1 MRKIVLL
8 FLFACLAVTQVQADY
23 FYKLRLNTNTGGGGT
38 DYSLGWTSWILV
50 QEGDG
55 RKYSLE
61 NLYNTVSGGSSFTV
75 KDDRNKTY
83 IIKNL
88 DEITG
93 FAAKEQNNTNNNIL
107 DGDDRKI
114 LVENLHSSIRVL
126 DLKEWGAKTLS
137 GEYYFA
143 NMSNVKKLILPY
155 HDIAIG
161 DHHEFSGWNSLES
174 IDFSHKCTSIGMGA
188 FKHCYS
194 LPTQEVKKLLVGC
207 TSIGEAAFYQGR
219 NITTLNIPNT
229 VTKIGNQAFQECTA
243 LTELTIS
250 NTVETIGNQAFEA
263 CTALTDVT
271 FTGTDADK
279 VQLSS
284 LGEKAFKDCYELVNF
299 NLQTETPN
307 FTSMGDYCFE
317 RCHKLS
323 TTAVNSYILPRFKG
337 TTINQGVFRCCCT
350 GLTEVI
356 IPSTITTI
364 QNKGFHGTNALISLT
379 FADRNGTLTIA
390 NSRAFSPEPEEDAT
404 YNEGTHRTTALTTVT
419 FGNGTYSIGDAAF
432 MRAYDLQTINVGGS
446 TVISRIG
453 RCAFG
458 DCRPLTSASV
468 NALLSK
474 AQSGLTVEHYA
485 FYGCSGGNLKHIDIP
500 ATITTLQS
508 GCFGMS
514 EYPST
519 IDNITVHNATPP
531 TLDRSPN
538 TFAASG
544 SSNYMTNGTDSIF
557 RKVRPN
563 YVTIYFKD
571 GAAGVTSTENA
582 AAYAYMEATG
592 NNAEWKDMLTKTLS
606 STNTTY
612 DVYPQQ
618 HAIVK
623 LTRPLKAGW
632 NTLCLPFAV
641 NYAIKELGGKRQNT
655 EILKDALNANNGSS
669 FKLAV
674 YRGYYKNKDLFRFL
688 NVANFNTDPIDAFEA
703 FMVHMDEKDLAVDNV
718 YTFTNVD
725 LNYHYSSDGVN
736 KNFDTANPWIYNGT
750 DPSTGAKR
758 GAVPLKEF
766 NGCADTDV
774 KPFNDGNSNY
784 DDYVFRGSYV
794 KIVES
799 VSDNPTP
806 VSQSLTKANISVL
819 QESKTG
825 ETAANLIDGKTST
838 KYCADK
844 GSDDGPVAWIVYHLP
859 AAKAVT
865 AYSIT
870 SANDVPGRDPK
881 NWKLQGSNDGN
892 TWTDLDTQSDQQFSD
907 RYETKKY
914 MVYGGASYNYYRL
927 YITATSDTNNSMI
940 QLSEWTL
947 EDTNL
952 SVKDAFIQNTD
963 KGTYFYH
970 CKANKNYGV
979 RGFCGWFKYVGSES
993 VAAASKAMI
1002 PAAFYD
1008 GEFDGEPTAIVFF
1021 DSNGNEQ
1028 PAYYDVY
1035 TLGGQQVRSHAA
1047 SLAGLPKG
1055 LYIVNGKKVVVK

>member
-23 FYKLRLNTNTGGGGT
+23 FYKLRLNTLNGGGST
-38 DYSLGWTSWILV
+38 NYSLGWTSWILV
-50 QEGDG
+50 QSGDE
-55 RKYSLE
+55 RQYSLE
-61 NLYNTVSGGSSFTV
+61 NLYNTVNRGSSFTV
-75 KDDRNKTY
+75 KEYDSNKTY
-83 IIKNL
+83 TIDRL
-88 DEITG
+88 EQITG
-93 FAAKEQNNTNNNIL
+93 FAAKGRNNHKIL
-107 DGDDRKI
+107 DGDDRNI
-114 LVENLHSSIRVL
+114 LVGKLHSSIMVL
-126 DLKEWGAKTLS
+126 DLKEWGETTLS
-137 GEYYFA
+137 GSYYFA
-143 NMSNVKKLILPY
+143 NMSNVKKLILPD

-161 DHHEFSGWNSLES
+161 DEFEFAGWKSLES
-174 IDFSHKCTSIGMGA
+174 IDFNHNCTSIGKSA
-188 FKHCYS
+188 FRHCWS
-194 LPTQEVKKLLVGC
+194 LPTQEVEKLLKGC
-207 TSIGEAAFYQGR
+207 TSIGEAAFFEGR
-219 NITTLNIPNT
+219 KITTLTIPNT
-229 VTKIGNQAFQECTA
+229 VT
-243 LTELTIS
+243 
-250 NTVETIGNQAFEA
+250 TIGNQAFEA

-279 VQLSS
+279 VRLSS
-284 LGEKAFKDCYELVNF
+284 LGEKAFKDCYKLVNF
-299 NLQTETPN
+299 NLQTETPY

-323 TTAVNSYILPRFKG
+323 TTAVNSNILHHFKG
-337 TTINQGVFRCCCT
+337 KIINQGVFRCCCT

-364 QNKGFHGTNALISLT
+364 KNKGFHGTNALGTLT
-379 FADRNGTLTIA
+379 FADRNGTLTIE
-390 NSRAFSPEPEEDAT
+390 NSRAFSPEPNEDDT

-432 MRAYDLQTINVGGS
+432 MKAYKLQNINVGVS
-446 TVISRIG
+446 TKISRIG
-453 RCAFG
+453 QCVFG

-531 TLDRSPN
+531 TLDRSAN

-544 SSNYMTNGTDSIF
+544 NSNYMTNGTDPIF
-557 RKVRPN
+557 RNVRPN

-571 GAAGVTSTENA
+571 GAAGVTDTKA

-632 NTLCLPFAV
+632 NTLCLPFAM
-641 NYAIKELGGKRQNT
+641 NYAIKELGGQRQNT
-655 EILKDALNANNGSS
+655 EILKDALNANNGNS

-688 NVANFNTDPIDAFEA
+688 NYTNFNTDPIDAFEA
-703 FMVHMDEKDLAVDNV
+703 FMVHMDKQDLAGDNV

-725 LNYHYSSDGVN
+725 LNYHYSSEAVN
-736 KNFDTANPWIYNGT
+736 KNFNTANPWIYNGT

-766 NGCADTDV
+766 NGCLNTDK

-794 KIVES
+794 QIVES

-806 VSQSLTKANISVL
+806 VSQSLTKDNISVL
-819 QESKTG
+819 KESSNTN
-825 ETAANLIDGKTST
+825 ETSANLIDGNTST
-838 KYCADK
+838 KYCTDK
-844 GSDDGPVAWIVYHLP
+844 DRGDGPVAWIVYHLP

-870 SANDVPGRDPK
+870 SANDAPGRDPK

-892 TWTDLDTQSDQQFSD
+892 TWTDLDTQSDQKFSK

-914 MVYGGASYNYYRL
+914 MVYGGASYEYYRL
-927 YITATSDTNNSMI
+927 YITATYQTDNTMI

-963 KGTYFYH
+963 NCTYFYH
-970 CKANKNYGV
+970 CKANKKYGV

>member
-23 FYKLRLNTNTGGGGT
+23 FYKLRLNTINGGGGT
-38 DYSLGWTSWILV
+38 NYSSGWTSWILV
-50 QEGDG
+50 QSGDG

-61 NLYNTVSGGSSFTV
+61 NLYKTVDGRSSFTV
-75 KDDRNKTY
+75 KEEDSNKTY
-83 IIKNL
+83 TIDRL
-88 DEITG
+88 DQITG
-93 FAAKEQNNTNNNIL
+93 FAAKGRNDNKIL
-107 DGDDRKI
+107 DGDDLSI
-114 LVENLHSSIRVL
+114 LVGKLHSSIMVL
-126 DLKEWGAKTLS
+126 DLKDWGATTLS
-137 GEYYFA
+137 GDYYFL
-143 NMSNVKKLILPY
+143 NMDKVKKLILPD

-161 DHHEFSGWNSLES
+161 DKYEFAGWKSLES
-174 IDFSHKCTSIGMGA
+174 IEFNHNCTSIGESA
-188 FKHCYS
+188 FRHCWS
-194 LPTQEVKKLLVGC
+194 LPSQEVQKLLKGC
-207 TSIGEAAFYQGR
+207 TSIGEAAFFEGR
-219 NITTLNIPNT
+219 KITTLTIPNT
-229 VTKIGNQAFQECTA
+229 VT
-243 LTELTIS
+243 
-250 NTVETIGNQAFEA
+250 TIGNQAFEA

-279 VQLSS
+279 VRLSS
-284 LGEKAFKDCYELVNF
+284 LGEKAFKDCYKLVNF
-299 NLQTETPN
+299 NLQTETPY

-323 TTAVNSYILPRFKG
+323 TTAVNSNILHRFKG

-364 QNKGFHGTNALISLT
+364 KNKGFHGTNALGTLT
-379 FADRNGTLTIA
+379 FADRNGTLTIE
-390 NSRAFSPEPEEDAT
+390 NSRAFSPEPNEDDT

-432 MRAYDLQTINVGGS
+432 MKAYKLQNINVGVS
-446 TVISRIG
+446 TKISRIG
-453 RCAFG
+453 QCVFG

-519 IDNITVHNATPP
+519 IDNITVHSATPP

-538 TFAASG
+538 TFEVSG
-544 SSNYMTNGTDSIF
+544 NSKYMTNGTDSIF

-571 GAAGVTSTENA
+571 GAAGVTDTKA

-632 NTLCLPFAV
+632 NTLCLPFAM
-641 NYAIKELGGKRQNT
+641 NYAIKELGGQRQNT
-655 EILKDALNANNGSS
+655 EILKDALNANNGNS

-688 NVANFNTDPIDAFEA
+688 NYTNFNTDPIDAFEA
-703 FMVHMDEKDLAVDNV
+703 FMVHMDEQDLAGDNV

-725 LNYHYSSDGVN
+725 LNYHYSSEAVN
-736 KNFDTANPWIYNGT
+736 KNFNTANPWIYNGT

-766 NGCADTDV
+766 NGCLNTDK

-794 KIVES
+794 QIVES

-806 VSQSLTKANISVL
+806 VSQSLTKDNISVL
-819 QESKTG
+819 KESSNTN
-825 ETAANLIDGKTST
+825 ETSANLIDGNTST
-838 KYCADK
+838 KYCTDK
-844 GSDDGPVAWIVYHLP
+844 DRGDGPVAWIVYHLP

-870 SANDVPGRDPK
+870 SANDAPGRDPK

-892 TWTDLDTQSDQQFSD
+892 TWTDLDTQSDQKFSK

-914 MVYGGASYNYYRL
+914 MVYGGASYEYYRL
-927 YITATSDTNNSMI
+927 YITATYQTDNTMI

-963 KGTYFYH
+963 NCTYFYH
-970 CKANKNYGV
+970 CKANKKYGV

>member
-23 FYKLRLNTNTGGGGT
+23 YYKLRLNTIKGGDGT
-38 DYSLGWTSWILV
+38 DYSSGWTSWILV
-50 QEGDG
+50 QSGDN

-61 NLYNTVSGGSSFTV
+61 NLYNKVNGGSSFTV
-75 KDDRNKTY
+75 TDDSNNTY
-83 IIKNL
+83 AIKSL
-88 DEITG
+88 PEITG
-93 FAAKEQNNTNNNIL
+93 FAAKGRDNHNIL
-107 DGDDRKI
+107 DGNDRKI

-126 DLKEWGAKTLS
+126 DLKDWGATTLS
-137 GEYYFA
+137 GSYYFA
-143 NMSNVKKLILPY
+143 NMKNVKKLILPA

-161 DHHEFSGWNSLES
+161 DEYEFAGWNSLES
-174 IDFSHKCTSIGMGA
+174 IDFSHKCSRIGKFA
-188 FKHCYS
+188 FENCWS
-194 LPTQEVKKLLVGC
+194 LPSTEVQKLLNGC
-207 TSIGEAAFYQGR
+207 TSIGEAAFYKGSK
-219 NITTLNIPNT
+219 ITTLSIPNT
-229 VTKIGNQAFQECTA
+229 VT
-243 LTELTIS
+243 
-250 NTVETIGNQAFEA
+250 TIGNQAFEA

-271 FTGTDADK
+271 FTGTEADK
-279 VQLSS
+279 VRLSS
-284 LGEKAFKDCYELVNF
+284 LGDKAFKDCYKLENF
-299 NLQTETPN
+299 NLQTETHN

-323 TTAVNSYILPRFKG
+323 TTAVNNNILLRFKG
-337 TTINQGVFRCCCT
+337 TTINQGVFRCCCE
-350 GLTEVI
+350 GLTMVT
-356 IPSTITTI
+356 IPNTITTI
-364 QNKGFHGTNALISLT
+364 KNKGFHGTNALASLT
-379 FADRNGTLTIA
+379 FADRSGTLTIE
-390 NSRAFSPEPEEDAT
+390 NSRAFSPEPKEDGT
-404 YNEGTHRTTALTTVT
+404 YNEGTHGTTALTTVT

-432 MRAYDLQTINVGGS
+432 MKAYNLQTINVGAS

-453 RCAFG
+453 QCSFG

-485 FYGCSGGNLKHIDIP
+485 FYGCSRGNLKHIDIP
-500 ATITTLQS
+500 ATVTTLQS

-514 EYPST
+514 ENPST
-519 IDNITVHNATPP
+519 IDNITVHSATPP
-531 TLDRSPN
+531 TLDRSAN

-544 SSNYMTNGTDSIF
+544 NSNYMTNGTDEIF
-557 RKVRPN
+557 RNVRPN

-571 GAAGVTSTENA
+571 GAATGAAGTEA

-655 EILKDALNANNGSS
+655 EILKDALNANNGNS

-674 YRGYYKNKDLFRFL
+674 YRGYYKAKDLFRFL

-703 FMVHMDEKDLAVDNV
+703 FMVHMDQNDLAGDNV

-725 LNYHYSSDGVN
+725 LNYHYSSTAVN
-736 KNFDTANPWIYNGT
+736 GSFDTANPWIYNGT

-766 NGCADTDV
+766 NGRADTDV

-794 KIVES
+794 QIEES

-806 VSQSLTKANISVL
+806 VSQSLPNANISVL
-819 QESKTG
+819 KESNTG
-825 ETAANLIDGKTST
+825 ETAANLIDGNTKT

-844 GSDDGPVAWIVYHLP
+844 GSGDDPVAWIVYHLP

-870 SANDVPGRDPK
+870 SANDEPGRDPK
-881 NWKLQGSNDGN
+881 NWKLQGSNDN
-892 TWTDLDTQSDQQFSD
+892 QTWTDLDTQSDQKFSN

-914 MVYGGASYNYYRL
+914 MVYGGASYKYYRL
-927 YITATSDTNNSMI
+927 YITATYETNNTMI

-963 KGTYFYH
+963 NGTYFYH
-970 CKANKNYGV
+970 CKANKKYGV

-993 VAAASKAMI
+993 VVLASKAMI

-1008 GEFDGEPTAIVFF
+1008 GEFDGEPTDIVFF

>member
-23 FYKLRLNTNTGGGGT
+23 FYKLRLNNITGGGGT
-38 DYSLGWTSWILV
+38 NYSLGWTSWILV
-50 QEGDG
+50 ESGKE

-61 NLYNTVSGGSSFTV
+61 NLYNTVNGGSSFTV
-75 KDDRNKTY
+75 TDNSNNTY
-83 IIKNL
+83 IIKSL
-88 DEITG
+88 DQITG
-93 FAAKEQNNTNNNIL
+93 FAAKGRNDNNIL
-107 DGDDRKI
+107 DGVDRNI
-114 LVENLHSSIRVL
+114 LVEKLHSSIMVL
-126 DLKEWGAKTLS
+126 DLKEWGATTLS
-137 GEYYFA
+137 GSYYFL
-143 NMSNVKKLILPY
+143 NMNQVKKLILPD

-161 DHHEFSGWNSLES
+161 DKYEFAGWHSLES
-174 IDFSHKCTSIGMGA
+174 IEFNHNCTSIGESA
-188 FKHCYS
+188 FRHCWS
-194 LPTQEVKKLLVGC
+194 LPSQEVEKLLKGC
-207 TSIGEAAFYQGR
+207 TSIGEAAFYEGR
-219 NITTLNIPNT
+219 SITTLTIPNT
-229 VTKIGNQAFQECTA
+229 VT
-243 LTELTIS
+243 
-250 NTVETIGNQAFEA
+250 TIGNQAFEA

-279 VQLSS
+279 VRLSS

-323 TTAVNSYILPRFKG
+323 TTAVNSNILHRFKG
-337 TTINQGVFRCCCT
+337 KTINQGVFRCCCT
-350 GLTEVI
+350 GLTEVT

-364 QNKGFHGTNALISLT
+364 QNKGFHGTNALASLI
-379 FADRNGTLTIA
+379 FDNRDGTLTIE
-390 NSRAFSPEPEEDAT
+390 NSRAFSPEPNEDDT
-404 YNEGTHRTTALTTVT
+404 YNQGTHSTTALTTVT

-432 MRAYDLQTINVGGS
+432 MKAYNLQTINVGGS

-453 RCAFG
+453 QCVFG

-474 AQSGLTVEHYA
+474 AQSGLKVEHYA

-531 TLDRSPN
+531 TLDRSSN
-538 TFAASG
+538 TFQASDN
-544 SSNYMTNGTDSIF
+544 SNYMTNGTDPIF
-557 RKVRPN
+557 RNVRPN

-571 GAAGVTSTENA
+571 GAAGVTDTKA

-632 NTLCLPFAV
+632 NTLCLPFAM
-641 NYAIKELGGKRQNT
+641 NYAIKELGGTRQNT

-674 YRGYYKNKDLFRFL
+674 YRGYYKDKDLFRFL
-688 NVANFNTDPIDAFEA
+688 NYTNFNIDPIEAFEA
-703 FMVHMDEKDLAVDNV
+703 FMVHMDEQDLAGDNV

-725 LNYHYSSDGVN
+725 LNYHYSSAAVN
-736 KNFDTANPWIYNGT
+736 KNFDTANPSIYNGT

-766 NGCADTDV
+766 NGRLNTDL

-794 KIVES
+794 QIVES

-806 VSQSLTKANISVL
+806 VSQSLTKDNISVL
-819 QESKTG
+819 KESSNTD
-825 ETAANLIDGKTST
+825 ETSANLIDGKTST

-844 GSDDGPVAWIVYHLP
+844 GSGDGPVAWIVYNLP

-870 SANDVPGRDPK
+870 SANDVPERDPK

-892 TWTDLDTQSDQQFSD
+892 TWTDLDTQSDQKFSD

-914 MVYGGASYNYYRL
+914 MVYGGASYKYYRL
-927 YITATSDTNNSMI
+927 YITATYDTRNTMI

-963 KGTYFYH
+963 NCTSFYH
-970 CKANKNYGV
+970 CKANKKYGV

>member
-23 FYKLRLNTNTGGGGT
+23 FYKLRLNTITGGDGM
-38 DYSLGWTSWILV
+38 DYNSGWTSWILV
-50 QEGDG
+50 QSGDG
-55 RKYSLE
+55 RKYSLK
-61 NLYNTVSGGSSFTV
+61 NLYNTVNGGSSFTV
-75 KDDRNKTY
+75 MDDSNNPYT
-83 IIKNL
+83 IKSL
-88 DEITG
+88 SQITG
-93 FAAKEQNNTNNNIL
+93 FAAKGRNDINIL
-107 DGDDRKI
+107 DGDDRNI
-114 LVENLHSSIRVL
+114 LVGKLHSSIMVL
-126 DLKEWGAKTLS
+126 DLKEWGATTLS
-137 GEYYFA
+137 GSYYFA
-143 NMSNVKKLILPY
+143 NMSNVKKLILPD

-161 DHHEFSGWNSLES
+161 DDYEFSGWNSLES
-174 IDFSHKCTSIGMGA
+174 IDFYHNCTSIGKNA
-188 FKHCYS
+188 FRYCYS
-194 LPTQEVKKLLVGC
+194 LPSQEVQKLLKGC
-207 TSIGEAAFYQGR
+207 TSIGEAAFSEGH
-219 NITTLNIPNT
+219 NITTLTIPNT
-229 VTKIGNQAFQECTA
+229 VT
-243 LTELTIS
+243 
-250 NTVETIGNQAFEA
+250 TIGNQAFEA

-279 VQLSS
+279 VRLSS

-323 TTAVNSYILPRFKG
+323 TTAVNSNILPRFKG

-364 QNKGFHGTNALISLT
+364 KNKGFHGTNALGKLT
-379 FADRNGTLTIA
+379 FADRDGTLTIE
-390 NSRAFSPEPEEDAT
+390 NSRAFSPEPNEDDT
-404 YNEGTHRTTALTTVT
+404 YNQGTHKTTALTTVT

-432 MRAYDLQTINVGGS
+432 MKAYELKTINVGVS

-453 RCAFG
+453 QCVFG

-485 FYGCSGGNLKHIDIP
+485 FYGCNGGNLKHIDIP

-531 TLDRSPN
+531 ALDRSAN
-538 TFAASG
+538 TFATSG
-544 SSNYMTNGTDSIF
+544 DSNYMTNGTDSIF

-571 GAAGVTSTENA
+571 GAAGVTDTKA

-632 NTLCLPFAV
+632 NTLCLPFAM
-641 NYAIKELGGKRQNT
+641 NYAIKELGGQRQNT
-655 EILKDALNANNGSS
+655 EILKDALNANHGSN

-688 NVANFNTDPIDAFEA
+688 NYANFKIDPIDAFEA
-703 FMVHMDEKDLAVDNV
+703 FMVHMDEKDLAGDNV

-725 LNYHYSSDGVN
+725 LNYHYSSAAVN
-736 KNFDTANPWIYNGT
+736 QSFDTANPSIYNGT

-758 GAVPLKEF
+758 GAVPLMEF
-766 NGCADTDV
+766 NGRLDTNV

-794 KIVES
+794 QIVES

-806 VSQSLTKANISVL
+806 VSQSLTKDNISVL
-819 QESKTG
+819 NESSNTN

-838 KYCADK
+838 KYCTDK
-844 GSDDGPVAWIVYHLP
+844 GSGDGPVAWIVYHLP
-859 AAKAVT
+859 VAKAVT

-892 TWTDLDTQSDQQFSD
+892 TWTDLDTQSDQMFSA
-907 RYETKKY
+907 RHETKKY
-914 MVYGGASYNYYRL
+914 MVYGGASYKYYRL
-927 YITATSDTNNSMI
+927 YITATYQTDNTMI

-963 KGTYFYH
+963 NCTYFYH
-970 CKANKNYGV
+970 CKANKKYGV

>member
-23 FYKLRLNTNTGGGGT
+23 YYKLRLNTIAGGDGT
-38 DYSLGWTSWILV
+38 NYSSGWTSWILV
-50 QEGDG
+50 QSGDG
-55 RKYSLE
+55 RQYSLE
-61 NLYNTVSGGSSFTV
+61 NLYNTVNGGSSFTV
-75 KDDRNKTY
+75 KEEDSNKTY
-83 IIKNL
+83 TIDRL
-88 DEITG
+88 SQITG
-93 FAAKEQNNTNNNIL
+93 FAAKGRKDNNIL
-107 DGDDRKI
+107 DGYDRDI
-114 LVENLHSSIRVL
+114 LVGELHSSIMVL
-126 DLKEWGAKTLS
+126 DLKEWGATTLS
-137 GEYYFA
+137 GSYYFA
-143 NMSNVKKLILPY
+143 NMSNVKKLILPD

-161 DHHEFSGWNSLES
+161 DDYEFSGWNSLES
-174 IDFSHKCTSIGMGA
+174 IDFNHNCTSIGKNA
-188 FKHCYS
+188 FRHCWS
-194 LPTQEVKKLLVGC
+194 LPSQEVQKLLVGC
-207 TSIGEAAFYQGR
+207 ISIGEAAFFEGR
-219 NITTLNIPNT
+219 KITTLTIPNT
-229 VTKIGNQAFQECTA
+229 VT
-243 LTELTIS
+243 
-250 NTVETIGNQAFEA
+250 TIGNQAFEA
-263 CTALTDVT
+263 CTALTNVT
-271 FTGTDADK
+271 FTGTNADK

-284 LGEKAFKDCYELVNF
+284 LGEKAFKDCYELVYF
-299 NLQTETPN
+299 NLQTETPY

-323 TTAVNSYILPRFKG
+323 TTAVNSNILPRFKG

-364 QNKGFHGTNALISLT
+364 KNKGFHGTNALASLT
-379 FADRNGTLTIA
+379 FADRDGTLTIE
-390 NSRAFSPEPEEDAT
+390 NSRAFSPEPNEDDT
-404 YNEGTHRTTALTTVT
+404 YNQVTHNTTALTTVT

-432 MRAYDLQTINVGGS
+432 MKAYNLQNINVGVS

-453 RCAFG
+453 QCVFG

-519 IDNITVHNATPP
+519 IDNITVHSATPP

-538 TFAASG
+538 TFLTSG
-544 SSNYMTNGTDSIF
+544 NSNYMTNGKDPIF
-557 RKVRPN
+557 RNVHPN

-571 GAAGVTSTENA
+571 GAAGVTDTKA

-655 EILKDALNANNGSS
+655 EILKDALNANKGSS

-674 YRGYYKNKDLFRFL
+674 YRGYYKDKDLFRFL
-688 NVANFNTDPIDAFEA
+688 NYANFNTDPIDAFEA
-703 FMVHMDEKDLAVDNV
+703 FMVHMDEKDLAGDNV

-725 LNYHYSSDGVN
+725 LNYHYSSEAVN
-736 KNFDTANPWIYNGT
+736 KNFNTANPWIYNGT

-766 NGCADTDV
+766 NGCLNTDK

-794 KIVES
+794 QIVES

-806 VSQSLTKANISVL
+806 VSQSLTKDNISVL
-819 QESKTG
+819 KESSNTN
-825 ETAANLIDGKTST
+825 ETSANLIDGNTST
-838 KYCADK
+838 KYCTDK
-844 GSDDGPVAWIVYHLP
+844 DRGDGPVAWIVYHLP
-859 AAKAVT
+859 VAKAVT

-870 SANDVPGRDPK
+870 SANDFPGRDPK

-892 TWTDLDTQSDQQFSD
+892 TWTDLDTQSDQKFSD

-927 YITATSDTNNSMI
+927 YITATYETDNTMI

-963 KGTYFYH
+963 NGTYFYH
-970 CKANKNYGV
+970 CKANKKYGV

>member
-23 FYKLRLNTNTGGGGT
+23 YYKLRLNTINGGGGT
-38 DYSLGWTSWILV
+38 DYSSGWTSWILV
-50 QEGDG
+50 QSGDK
-55 RKYSLE
+55 RIYSLDS
-61 NLYNTVSGGSSFTV
+61 LYKTVNRGSSFTV
-75 KDDRNKTY
+75 KEYKDYGNKTY
-83 IIKNL
+83 TINSL
-88 DEITG
+88 SEITG
-93 FAAKEQNNTNNNIL
+93 FAAKGRNDNKIL
-107 DGDDRKI
+107 DGDDRTI
-114 LVENLHSSIRVL
+114 LVEKLHSSIMVL
-126 DLKEWGAKTLS
+126 DLKEWGADTLS
-137 GEYYFA
+137 GDYYFA
-143 NMSNVKKLILPY
+143 NMTQVKKLILPD

-174 IDFSHKCTSIGMGA
+174 IDFSHNCTSIGMGA
-188 FKHCYS
+188 FKHCYN
-194 LPTQEVKKLLVGC
+194 LPTQEVQKLLVGC
-207 TSIGEAAFYQGR
+207 TSIGEAAFFQGR
-219 NITTLNIPNT
+219 NITTLSIPNT
-229 VTKIGNQAFQECTA
+229 VTTIGNQAFQECTA
-243 LTELTIS
+243 LTE
-250 NTVETIGNQAFEA
+250 
-263 CTALTDVT
+263 VT

-284 LGEKAFKDCYELVNF
+284 LGEKAFKDCYNLVNF
-299 NLQTETPN
+299 YLQTETPN
-307 FTSMGDYCFE
+307 FKSMGDYCFE

-323 TTAVNSYILPRFKG
+323 TTAVNNNILHRFKG

-364 QNKGFHGTNALISLT
+364 QNKGFHGTNALASLT
-379 FADRNGTLTIA
+379 FADRDGTLTIE
-390 NSRAFSPEPEEDAT
+390 NSRAFSPEPNEDET
-404 YNEGTHRTTALTTVT
+404 YNEGEHSTTALTTVT

-446 TVISRIG
+446 TVISKIG
-453 RCAFG
+453 QCAFG

-500 ATITTLQS
+500 ATITKLQS
-508 GCFGMS
+508 GCFGMR
-514 EYPST
+514 ENPST

-531 TLDRSPN
+531 TLDRSAN
-538 TFAASG
+538 TFAKSG
-544 SSNYMTNGTDSIF
+544 DSEYMTKGTDPIF
-557 RKVRPN
+557 RNVRPN

-571 GAAGVTSTENA
+571 GASDVTDTEA
-582 AAYAYMEATG
+582 PAYAYMEATG
-592 NNAEWKDMLTKTLS
+592 DNAEWKDMLTKTLS

-641 NYAIKELGGKRQNT
+641 NYAIKELGGQRQNT
-655 EILKDALNANNGSS
+655 EILKDALNANNGNS

-703 FMVHMDEKDLAVDNV
+703 FMVHMDKKDLAGDNV

-750 DPSTGAKR
+750 DPLTGAKR
-758 GAVPLKEF
+758 GTVPLKEF
-766 NGCADTDV
+766 NGRADTDV

-794 KIVES
+794 QIEES
-799 VSDNPTP
+799 VSDNPKP

-819 QESKTG
+819 KESSNTN

-838 KYCADK
+838 KYCVDK
-844 GSDDGPVAWIVYHLP
+844 GSGDGPVAWIVYHLP

-870 SANDVPGRDPK
+870 SANDEPGRDPK
-881 NWKLQGSNDGN
+881 NWKLQGSNNGQ
-892 TWTDLDTQSDQQFSD
+892 TWTDLDTQSDQQFSA

-914 MVYGGASYNYYRL
+914 MVYGGASYKYYRL
-927 YITATSDTNNSMI
+927 YITATYDTNNTMI

-963 KGTYFYH
+963 NGTYFYH
-970 CKANKNYGV
+970 CKANKKYGV

-993 VAAASKAMI
+993 VVLASKAMI

-1008 GEFDGEPTAIVFF
+1008 GEFDGEPTEIVFI

>member
-23 FYKLRLNTNTGGGGT
+23 FYKLRLNTITDGGGT
-38 DYSLGWTSWILV
+38 NYSLGWTSWILV
-50 QEGDG
+50 QSGDE

-61 NLYNTVSGGSSFTV
+61 NLYNTVNGGSSFTV
-75 KDDRNKTY
+75 KDVSNNTY
-83 IIKNL
+83 IINRL
-88 DEITG
+88 DQITG
-93 FAAKEQNNTNNNIL
+93 FAAKGRDDNNIL
-107 DGDDRKI
+107 DGEDRKI
-114 LVENLHSSIRVL
+114 LVENLHTSIMVL
-126 DLKEWGAKTLS
+126 DLKEWKETTLS
-137 GEYYFA
+137 GSYYFA
-143 NMSNVKKLILPY
+143 NMSNVKKLILPD

-161 DHHEFSGWNSLES
+161 DDYEFSGWNSLES
-174 IDFSHKCTSIGMGA
+174 IEFTHNCTSIGKNA
-188 FKHCYS
+188 FRHCHS
-194 LPTQEVKKLLVGC
+194 LPSQEVQKLLVGC
-207 TSIGEAAFYQGR
+207 TSIGEAAFYEGGK
-219 NITTLNIPNT
+219 ITTLTIPNT
-229 VTKIGNQAFQECTA
+229 VT
-243 LTELTIS
+243 
-250 NTVETIGNQAFEA
+250 TIGNQAFEA

-279 VQLSS
+279 VRLSS

-323 TTAVNSYILPRFKG
+323 TTAVNSNILPRFKG

-350 GLTEVI
+350 GLTEVN
-356 IPSTITTI
+356 IPRTITTI
-364 QNKGFHGTNALISLT
+364 KNKGFHGTNALATLI
-379 FADRNGTLTIA
+379 FDDRDGTLTIE
-390 NSRAFSPEPEEDAT
+390 NSRAFSPEPNEDNT
-404 YNEGTHRTTALTTVT
+404 YNEGTHKTTALTTVT

-432 MRAYDLQTINVGGS
+432 MKAYNLQTINVGVS
-446 TVISRIG
+446 TVISKIG
-453 RCAFG
+453 QCVFG

-538 TFAASG
+538 TFQASG
-544 SSNYMTNGTDSIF
+544 DSNYMTNGTDSIF

-571 GAAGVTSTENA
+571 GAASVTDTKA

-641 NYAIKELGGKRQNT
+641 NYAIKELGGQRQNT
-655 EILKDALNANNGSS
+655 EILKDALNANNGNS

-688 NVANFNTDPIDAFEA
+688 NYAKFETDPIDAFEA
-703 FMVHMDEKDLAVDNV
+703 FMVHMDKQDLADDNV

-725 LNYHYSSDGVN
+725 LNYHYSSADVN

-766 NGCADTDV
+766 NGRLNTDV

-794 KIVES
+794 QIVES

-806 VSQSLTKANISVL
+806 VSQSLTKDNISVL
-819 QESKTG
+819 KESSNTD
-825 ETAANLIDGKTST
+825 ETSANLIDGKTST
-838 KYCADK
+838 KYCTDK
-844 GSDDGPVAWIVYHLP
+844 GSGDGPVAWIVYHLP
-859 AAKAVT
+859 EAKAVT

-870 SANDVPGRDPK
+870 SANDEPGRDPK

-892 TWTDLDTQSDQQFSD
+892 TWTDLDTQSDQKFSD

-914 MVYGGASYNYYRL
+914 MVYGGASYKYYRL
-927 YITATSDTNNSMI
+927 YITATYQTDNTMI

-947 EDTNL
+947 EGTNL

-963 KGTYFYH
+963 NRTYFYH
-970 CKANKNYGV
+970 CKANKKYGV

>member
-23 FYKLRLNTNTGGGGT
+23 FYKLRLNTITGGGGT
-38 DYSLGWTSWILV
+38 NYSSGWTSWILV
-50 QEGDG
+50 QSGDE
-55 RKYSLE
+55 RMYSLE
-61 NLYNTVSGGSSFTV
+61 NLYNTVNGGSSFTV
-75 KDDRNKTY
+75 KEYYSNKTY
-83 IIKNL
+83 TIDRL
-88 DEITG
+88 SQITG
-93 FAAKEQNNTNNNIL
+93 FAAKGRNDNKIL
-107 DGDDRKI
+107 DGDDLKI
-114 LVENLHSSIRVL
+114 LVGNLHSSIMVL
-126 DLKEWGAKTLS
+126 DLSEWGATTLS
-137 GEYYFA
+137 GDCYFI
-143 NMSNVKKLILPY
+143 NMTKVKKLILPN

-161 DHHEFSGWNSLES
+161 DKYEFAGWHSLES
-174 IDFSHKCTSIGMGA
+174 IEFNHKCTSIGESA
-188 FKHCYS
+188 FRHCWS
-194 LPTQEVKKLLVGC
+194 LPSQEVQKLLVGC
-207 TSIGEAAFYQGR
+207 TSIGEAAFYEGR
-219 NITTLNIPNT
+219 NITTLTIPNT
-229 VTKIGNQAFQECTA
+229 VT
-243 LTELTIS
+243 
-250 NTVETIGNQAFEA
+250 TIGNQAFEA

-271 FTGTDADK
+271 FTGTDANK

-323 TTAVNSYILPRFKG
+323 TTAVNSNILHSFQGKI
-337 TTINQGVFRCCCT
+337 INQGVFRCCCT
-350 GLTEVI
+350 GLTEVN

-364 QNKGFHGTNALISLT
+364 KNKGFHGTNALGTLT
-379 FADRNGTLTIA
+379 FADRSGTLTIE
-390 NSRAFSPEPEEDAT
+390 NSRAFSPEPNEDDT
-404 YNEGTHRTTALTTVT
+404 YNQVTHKTTALTTVT
-419 FGNGTYSIGDAAF
+419 FGDGTYSIGDAAF
-432 MRAYDLQTINVGGS
+432 MKAYNLQNINVGGS
-446 TVISRIG
+446 TKISRIG
-453 RCAFG
+453 QCAFG

-485 FYGCSGGNLKHIDIP
+485 FYGCNGGNLKHIDIP

-531 TLDRSPN
+531 TLDRSAN
-538 TFAASG
+538 TFAESG
-544 SSNYMTNGTDSIF
+544 DSKYMTKGTDPIF
-557 RKVRPN
+557 RNVCPN

-571 GAAGVTSTENA
+571 GAADVTDTEA

-655 EILKDALNANNGSS
+655 EILKDALNANDGSS

-674 YRGYYKNKDLFRFL
+674 YRGYYKAKDLFRFL

-703 FMVHMDEKDLAVDNV
+703 FMVHMDEKDLAGDNV

-725 LNYHYSSDGVN
+725 LNYHYSSAAVN
-736 KNFDTANPWIYNGT
+736 QKFNTTNPWIYNGT
-750 DPSTGAKR
+750 DPLTGAKR

-766 NGCADTDV
+766 NGRADTHV

-794 KIVES
+794 QIEES

-806 VSQSLTKANISVL
+806 VSQSLTNANISVL
-819 QESKTG
+819 NESSNTN

-838 KYCADK
+838 KYCTDK
-844 GSDDGPVAWIVYHLP
+844 DSDDGAVAWIVYHLP

-870 SANDVPGRDPK
+870 SANDEHGRDPK
-881 NWKLQGSNDGN
+881 NWKLQGSNDGK
-892 TWTDLDTQSDQQFSD
+892 TWTDLDTQSDQTFSN
-907 RYETKKY
+907 YFETKKY
-914 MVYGGASYNYYRL
+914 MVYGGASYEYYRL
-927 YITATSDTNNSMI
+927 YITATYDTNNSMI

-970 CKANKNYGV
+970 CKANKKYGV

-993 VAAASKAMI
+993 VVLASKAMI

-1008 GEFDGEPTAIVFF
+1008 GEFDGEPTDIVFF

>member
-23 FYKLRLNTNTGGGGT
+23 YYKLRLNTIEGGSGT
-38 DYSLGWTSWILV
+38 NYSSGWTSWILV
-50 QEGDG
+50 QSGDG
-55 RKYSLE
+55 RQYSLE
-61 NLYNTVSGGSSFTV
+61 NLYNTVNNRGSSFTV
-75 KDDRNKTY
+75 KDDSNSTY
-83 IIKNL
+83 TINSL
-88 DEITG
+88 SQITG
-93 FAAKEQNNTNNNIL
+93 FAAKGRHDNKIL
-107 DGDDRKI
+107 DGDDRTI
-114 LVENLHSSIRVL
+114 LVGNLHSSIMVL
-126 DLKEWGAKTLS
+126 DLKEWGATTLS
-137 GEYYFA
+137 GSYYFA
-143 NMSNVKKLILPY
+143 NMSNVKKLILPD

-161 DHHEFSGWNSLES
+161 DEFEFSGWNSLVS
-174 IDFSHKCTSIGMGA
+174 IDFNHNCTSIGKNA
-188 FKHCYS
+188 FSLCYS
-194 LPTQEVKKLLVGC
+194 LPTKEVQKLLKGC
-207 TSIGEAAFYQGR
+207 TSIGEAAFYKGSS
-219 NITTLNIPNT
+219 ITTLTIPNT
-229 VTKIGNQAFQECTA
+229 VT
-243 LTELTIS
+243 
-250 NTVETIGNQAFEA
+250 TIGNQAFEA

-279 VQLSS
+279 VRLSS

-323 TTAVNSYILPRFKG
+323 TTAVNSNILHRFQG

-350 GLTEVI
+350 GLTQVI

-364 QNKGFHGTNALISLT
+364 KNKGFHGTNALASLT
-379 FADRNGTLTIA
+379 FANRNGTLTIE
-390 NSRAFSPEPEEDAT
+390 NSRAFSPEPNEDDT
-404 YNEGTHRTTALTTVT
+404 YNQGTHNTTALTTVT

-432 MRAYDLQTINVGGS
+432 MKAYNLQTINVGVS

-453 RCAFG
+453 QCVFG

-531 TLDRSPN
+531 TLDRSAN

-544 SSNYMTNGTDSIF
+544 DSNYMTNGTDSIF

-563 YVTIYFKD
+563 YVTIYFKE
-571 GAAGVTSTENA
+571 GAAGVTDTRA

-632 NTLCLPFAV
+632 NTLCLPFAM

-674 YRGYYKNKDLFRFL
+674 YRGYYKDKDLFRFL
-688 NVANFNTDPIDAFEA
+688 NYAKFNTDPIDAFEA
-703 FMVHMDEKDLAVDNV
+703 FMVHMDEQDLAGDNV

-725 LNYHYSSDGVN
+725 LNYHYSSADVN
-736 KNFDTANPWIYNGT
+736 KSFDTDNPWIYNGT

-766 NGCADTDV
+766 NGCLNTDV

-794 KIVES
+794 QIVES

-819 QESKTG
+819 KESKTD
-825 ETAANLIDGKTST
+825 EPAANLIDGKTST

-844 GSDDGPVAWIVYHLP
+844 GSGDGPVAWIVYQLP

-870 SANDVPGRDPK
+870 SANDEPGRDPK

-892 TWTDLDTQSDQQFSD
+892 TWTDLDTQSDQKFSN

-914 MVYGGASYNYYRL
+914 MVYGGASYKYYRL
-927 YITATSDTNNSMI
+927 YITATSDTGNSMI

-952 SVKDAFIQNTD
+952 SVKDAFIQNNNNCTS
-963 KGTYFYH
+963 FYH
-970 CKANKNYGV
+970 CKANKKYGV

-993 VAAASKAMI
+993 VAAAPKAMI
-1002 PAAFYD
+1002 STAFYD

>member
-23 FYKLRLNTNTGGGGT
+23 YYKLRLNTIAGGDGT
-38 DYSLGWTSWILV
+38 NYSSGWTSWILV
-50 QEGDG
+50 QSGDE

-61 NLYNTVSGGSSFTV
+61 NLYNTVVNGGSSFTV
-75 KDDRNKTY
+75 KEDDSNKTY
-83 IIKNL
+83 TIDRL
-88 DEITG
+88 DHITG
-93 FAAKEQNNTNNNIL
+93 FAAKGRNDNNIL
-107 DGDDRKI
+107 DGVDRTI
-114 LVENLHSSIRVL
+114 LVEKLYSSIMVL
-126 DLKEWGAKTLS
+126 DLKEWGATTLS
-137 GEYYFA
+137 GSYYFA
-143 NMSNVKKLILPY
+143 NMSNVKKLILPD

-161 DHHEFSGWNSLES
+161 DDYEFSGWNSLES
-174 IDFSHKCTSIGMGA
+174 IDFNHNCTRIGKNA
-188 FKHCYS
+188 FRHCYN
-194 LPTQEVKKLLVGC
+194 LPSQEVQKLLKGC
-207 TSIGEAAFYQGR
+207 TSIGDAAFFEGR
-219 NITTLNIPNT
+219 KITTLTIPNT
-229 VTKIGNQAFQECTA
+229 VT
-243 LTELTIS
+243 
-250 NTVETIGNQAFEA
+250 TIGNQAFEA
-263 CTALTDVT
+263 CTALNDVT

-307 FTSMGDYCFE
+307 FKSMGDYCFE

-323 TTAVNSYILPRFKG
+323 TTAVNSNILHRFQG

-350 GLTEVI
+350 GLTEVN
-356 IPSTITTI
+356 IPNNITNI
-364 QNKGFHGTNALISLT
+364 KNKGFHGTNALISLT
-379 FADRNGTLTIA
+379 FANRNGTLTIED
-390 NSRAFSPEPEEDAT
+390 SRAFSPEPNEDKT
-404 YNEGTHRTTALTTVT
+404 YNEGTHNTTALTTVT

-432 MRAYDLQTINVGGS
+432 MKAYNLQNINVGVS

-453 RCAFG
+453 QCVFG

-474 AQSGLTVEHYA
+474 AKSGLTVEHYA

-519 IDNITVHNATPP
+519 IDNITVHKATPP
-531 TLDRSPN
+531 ELDRSPN
-538 TFAASG
+538 TFQVSED
-544 SSNYMTNGTDSIF
+544 SKYMTNGTDSIF

-571 GAAGVTSTENA
+571 DAADVTGTRA
-582 AAYAYMEATG
+582 PAYAYMEATG

-632 NTLCLPFAV
+632 NTLCLPFAM
-641 NYAIKELGGKRQNT
+641 NYAIKELGGQRQNT
-655 EILKDALNANNGSS
+655 EILKDALNTNNGSS

-688 NVANFNTDPIDAFEA
+688 NYAKFNTDPIDAFEA
-703 FMVHMDEKDLAVDNV
+703 FMVHMDENDLAGDNV

-725 LNYHYSSDGVN
+725 LNYHYNSAAVN
-736 KNFDTANPWIYNGT
+736 KNFDTANPSIYNGT

-766 NGCADTDV
+766 NGRLNTDL

-784 DDYVFRGSYV
+784 NDYVFRGSYV
-794 KIVES
+794 QIVES

-819 QESKTG
+819 KESKTD
-825 ETAANLIDGKTST
+825 EPAANLIDGKTST
-838 KYCADK
+838 KYCVDK
-844 GSDDGPVAWIVYHLP
+844 VSGDGPVACIVYHLP
-859 AAKAVT
+859 EAKAVT

-870 SANDVPGRDPK
+870 SANDEPGRDPK
-881 NWKLQGSNDGN
+881 NWKLQGSNDGK
-892 TWTDLDTQSDQQFSD
+892 TWTDLDTQSDQKFSN

-914 MVYGGASYNYYRL
+914 MVYGGASYEYYRL
-927 YITATSDTNNSMI
+927 YITATYVTDNPMI

-963 KGTYFYH
+963 NGTYFYH
-970 CKANKNYGV
+970 CKANKKYGV

>member
-1 MRKIVLL
+1 M
-8 FLFACLAVTQVQADY
+8 
-23 FYKLRLNTNTGGGGT
+23 
-38 DYSLGWTSWILV
+38 
-50 QEGDG
+50 
-55 RKYSLE
+55 
-61 NLYNTVSGGSSFTV
+61 
-75 KDDRNKTY
+75 NK
-83 IIKNL
+83 
-88 DEITG
+88 
-93 FAAKEQNNTNNNIL
+93 
-107 DGDDRKI
+107 
-114 LVENLHSSIRVL
+114 
-126 DLKEWGAKTLS
+126 
-137 GEYYFA
+137 
-143 NMSNVKKLILPY
+143 VKKLILPN

-161 DHHEFSGWNSLES
+161 DDFEFAGWNSLES
-174 IDFSHKCTSIGMGA
+174 IDFSHNCISIGKSA
-188 FKHCYS
+188 FRHCHS
-194 LPTQEVKKLLVGC
+194 LPSSEVQKLLVGC
-207 TSIGEAAFYQGR
+207 TSIGEAAFFEGR
-219 NITTLNIPNT
+219 AITTLTIPNT
-229 VTKIGNQAFQECTA
+229 VT
-243 LTELTIS
+243 
-250 NTVETIGNQAFEA
+250 TIGNQAFEA
-263 CTALTDVT
+263 CTALTEVT

-279 VQLSS
+279 VRLSS
-284 LGEKAFKDCYELVNF
+284 LGSKAFKDCYELVNF
-299 NLQTETPN
+299 YLQTETPN

-323 TTAVNSYILPRFKG
+323 TTAVNSYILPRFQG

-350 GLTEVI
+350 GLTAVT

-364 QNKGFHGTNALISLT
+364 QNKGFHGTNALASLT

-390 NSRAFSPEPEEDAT
+390 NSRAFSPEPEEDDT
-404 YNEGTHRTTALTTVT
+404 YNEGKHNTTALTTVT

-432 MRAYDLQTINVGGS
+432 MKAYNLQTINVGAS

-453 RCAFG
+453 QCVFG

-474 AQSGLTVEHYA
+474 AQSNLTVEHYA

-514 EYPST
+514 ESPST

-538 TFAASG
+538 TFAESG
-544 SSNYMTNGTDSIF
+544 KSKYMTNGTDSIF

-571 GAAGVTSTENA
+571 GAADVTDTEA
-582 AAYAYMEATG
+582 PAYAYMEATG

-674 YRGYYKNKDLFRFL
+674 YRGYYKAKDLFRFL
-688 NVANFNTDPIDAFEA
+688 NVADFNKDPIDAFEA
-703 FMVHMDEKDLAVDNV
+703 FMVHMDESDLADDNV

-725 LNYHYSSDGVN
+725 LNYHYSSTAVN
-736 KNFDTANPWIYNGT
+736 QSFNTANPWIYNGT

-766 NGCADTDV
+766 NGRENTDV

-794 KIVES
+794 QIVES

-806 VSQSLTKANISVL
+806 VSQSLTNADISVL
-819 QESKTG
+819 KESNTG
-825 ETAANLIDGKTST
+825 EIAANLIDGNTET

-844 GSDDGPVAWIVYHLP
+844 GSGGDAVAWIVYHLP

-870 SANDVPGRDPK
+870 SANDAQGRDPK
-881 NWKLQGSNDGN
+881 NWKLQGSNDGS
-892 TWTDLDTQSDQQFSD
+892 TWTDLDTQSGQTFSA
-907 RYETKKY
+907 RHETKKY
-914 MVYGGASYNYYRL
+914 MVYGGASYEYYRL
-927 YITATSDTNNSMI
+927 YITDTYETNNTMI
-940 QLSEWTL
+940 QLAEWTL

-952 SVKDAFIQNTD
+952 SVNDAFIQNTD
-963 KGTYFYH
+963 NGTYFYH
-970 CKANKNYGV
+970 CKANKKYGV

-993 VAAASKAMI
+993 VAAAKAMI

-1008 GEFDGEPTAIVFF
+1008 GEFDGEPTDIVFF

>member
-1 MRKIVLL
+1 M
-8 FLFACLAVTQVQADY
+8 
-23 FYKLRLNTNTGGGGT
+23 GGAT
-38 DYSLGWTSWILV
+38 
-50 QEGDG
+50 
-55 RKYSLE
+55 
-61 NLYNTVSGGSSFTV
+61 
-75 KDDRNKTY
+75 
-83 IIKNL
+83 
-88 DEITG
+88 
-93 FAAKEQNNTNNNIL
+93 
-107 DGDDRKI
+107 
-114 LVENLHSSIRVL
+114 
-126 DLKEWGAKTLS
+126 TLS
-137 GEYYFA
+137 GSYYFA
-143 NMSNVKKLILPY
+143 NMKKVKKLILPD

-161 DHHEFSGWNSLES
+161 DEYEFSGWNSLVS
-174 IDFSHKCTSIGMGA
+174 IDFNHNCTSIGKSA
-188 FKHCYS
+188 FRHCHS
-194 LPTQEVKKLLVGC
+194 LPTSEVQKLLRGC
-207 TSIGEAAFYQGR
+207 TSIGEAAFYEGW
-219 NITTLNIPNT
+219 NITTLTIPNT
-229 VTKIGNQAFQECTA
+229 VTTIGNQAFQECTA
-243 LTELTIS
+243 LTE
-250 NTVETIGNQAFEA
+250 
-263 CTALTDVT
+263 VT
-271 FTGTDADK
+271 FTGTDENK

-307 FTSMGDYCFE
+307 FKSMGDYCFE

-323 TTAVNSYILPRFKG
+323 TTAVNSNILHRFQG

-350 GLTEVI
+350 GLTQVTI
-356 IPSTITTI
+356 LSTITTI
-364 QNKGFHGTNALISLT
+364 QNKGFHGTNALASLT
-379 FADRNGTLTIA
+379 FIDRSGTLTIE
-390 NSRAFSPEPEEDAT
+390 NSRAFSPEPKEDDT
-404 YNEGTHRTTALTTVT
+404 YNQGTHNTTALTTVT

-432 MRAYDLQTINVGGS
+432 MKAYKLKTINVGGS

-453 RCAFG
+453 QCAFG

-474 AQSGLTVEHYA
+474 AKSGLTVEHYA

-500 ATITTLQS
+500 ANITRLQS

-531 TLDRSPN
+531 TLDRSAN
-538 TFAASG
+538 TFAESG
-544 SSNYMTNGTDSIF
+544 DSKYMTNGTDSIF

-571 GAAGVTSTENA
+571 DAAGGTSTENA

-655 EILKDALNANNGSS
+655 EILKDALNAKNGSS

-674 YRGYYKNKDLFRFL
+674 YRGYYKAKDLFRFL

-703 FMVHMDEKDLAVDNV
+703 FMVHMDTQDLAGDNV
-718 YTFTNVD
+718 HTFTNVD
-725 LNYHYSSDGVN
+725 LNYHYSSSAVN
-736 KNFDTANPWIYNGT
+736 QSFNTANPWIYNGT

-774 KPFNDGNSNY
+774 EPFNDGNSNY

-794 KIVES
+794 QIVES

-806 VSQSLTKANISVL
+806 VSQKLTNANISVL
-819 QESKTG
+819 KESTTG

-838 KYCADK
+838 KYCANK
-844 GSDDGPVAWIVYHLP
+844 GSDNGAVAWIVYHLP

-870 SANDVPGRDPK
+870 SANDEPGRDPK
-881 NWKLQGSNDGN
+881 NWKLQGSNDGQ

-914 MVYGGASYNYYRL
+914 MVYGGASYEYYRL
-927 YITATSDTNNSMI
+927 YITATYETNNNMI

-952 SVKDAFIQNTD
+952 SVKDAFIQNTNN
-963 KGTYFYH
+963 GTYFYH
-970 CKANKNYGV
+970 CKANNKYGV

-993 VAAASKAMI
+993 VVLASKAMI

-1008 GEFDGEPTAIVFF
+1008 GEFDGEPTDIVFF

>member
-23 FYKLRLNTNTGGGGT
+23 YYKLRLNTIAGGGGT
-38 DYSLGWTSWILV
+38 DYSSGWTSWILV
-50 QEGDG
+50 QSGDG

-61 NLYNTVSGGSSFTV
+61 NLYNTVHGGSSFSVT
-75 KDDRNKTY
+75 DNSNNTY
-83 IIKNL
+83 TIKSL
-88 DEITG
+88 SQITG
-93 FAAKEQNNTNNNIL
+93 FAAKGRNDNNIL
-107 DGDDRKI
+107 DGDDRTI
-114 LVENLHSSIRVL
+114 LVGQLHSSIMVL
-126 DLKEWGAKTLS
+126 DLKEWGATTLS
-137 GEYYFA
+137 GSYYFA
-143 NMSNVKKLILPY
+143 NMSNVKKLILPD

-161 DHHEFSGWNSLES
+161 DEFEFSGWNSLVS
-174 IDFSHKCTSIGMGA
+174 IDFNHNCTSIGESA
-188 FKHCYS
+188 FRHCHS
-194 LPTQEVKKLLVGC
+194 LPSQEVQKLLKGC
-207 TSIGEAAFYQGR
+207 TSIGEAAFYEGR
-219 NITTLNIPNT
+219 NITTLTIPNT
-229 VTKIGNQAFQECTA
+229 VTTIGNQAFQECTA
-243 LTELTIS
+243 LT
-250 NTVETIGNQAFEA
+250 
-263 CTALTDVT
+263 DVT
-271 FTGTDADK
+271 FTGTNADK

-284 LGEKAFKDCYELVNF
+284 LGEKAFKDCYKLVNF

-307 FTSMGDYCFE
+307 FKSMGDYCFE
-317 RCHKLS
+317 RCHELS
-323 TTAVNSYILPRFKG
+323 TTAVNSNILHRFQG

-364 QNKGFHGTNALISLT
+364 KNKGFHGTNALGTLT
-379 FADRNGTLTIA
+379 FADRNGTLTIE
-390 NSRAFSPEPEEDAT
+390 NSRAFSPEPNEDDT
-404 YNEGTHRTTALTTVT
+404 YNQGTHRTTALTTVT

-432 MRAYDLQTINVGGS
+432 MKADKLQTINVGVS
-446 TVISRIG
+446 TKISRIG
-453 RCAFG
+453 QCVFG

-508 GCFGMS
+508 GCFGMNES
-514 EYPST
+514 PST

-531 TLDRSPN
+531 TLDRSAN

-544 SSNYMTNGTDSIF
+544 NSNYMTNGTDPIF
-557 RKVRPN
+557 CNVRPN

-571 GAAGVTSTENA
+571 GAAGVTDTKA

-641 NYAIKELGGKRQNT
+641 NYAIKELGGQRQNT

-674 YRGYYKNKDLFRFL
+674 YRGYYKDKDLFRFL
-688 NVANFNTDPIDAFEA
+688 NYANFNTDPIDAFEA
-703 FMVHMDEKDLAVDNV
+703 FMVHMDEKDLASDNV

-725 LNYHYSSDGVN
+725 LNYHYSSAAVN
-736 KNFDTANPWIYNGT
+736 KNFDTANPSIYNGT

-766 NGCADTDV
+766 NGCLNTDL

-794 KIVES
+794 QIVES

-806 VSQSLTKANISVL
+806 VSQTLTKANISVL
-819 QESKTG
+819 NESSNTN

-838 KYCADK
+838 KYCVNK
-844 GSDDGPVAWIVYHLP
+844 GSGDGPVAWIVYHLP

-870 SANDVPGRDPK
+870 SANDEPGRDPK

-892 TWTDLDTQSDQQFSD
+892 TWTDLDTQSNQKFSD

-914 MVYGGASYNYYRL
+914 MVYGGASYEYYRL
-927 YITATSDTNNSMI
+927 YITATYDTGNTMI

-963 KGTYFYH
+963 NCTYFYH
-970 CKANKNYGV
+970 CKANKKYGV

>member
-1 MRKIVLL
+1 MRKKVLL

-38 DYSLGWTSWILV
+38 DYSSGWTSWILV
-50 QEGDG
+50 QSGDK
-55 RKYSLE
+55 RQYSLE
-61 NLYNTVSGGSSFTV
+61 NLYNTVKGGSSFTV
-75 KDDRNKTY
+75 KEDSSDKTY
-83 IIKNL
+83 TINDL
-88 DEITG
+88 SEITG
-93 FAAKEQNNTNNNIL
+93 FAAKGRNDNNIL
-107 DGDDRKI
+107 DGEDRKI
-114 LVENLHSSIRVL
+114 LVENLHSSIMVL
-126 DLKEWGAKTLS
+126 DLKEWGATTLS
-137 GEYYFA
+137 GKYYFA
-143 NMSNVKKLILPY
+143 NMTEVKKLILPD
-155 HDIAIG
+155 HDIAIC
-161 DHHEFSGWNSLES
+161 DEYEFAGWHSLES
-174 IDFSHKCTSIGMGA
+174 IEFNHNCTSIGKRA
-188 FKHCYS
+188 FENCSS
-194 LPTQEVKKLLVGC
+194 LPSTEVQKLLKGC
-207 TSIGEAAFYQGR
+207 TSIGEAAFYEGSK
-219 NITTLNIPNT
+219 ITTLSIPYT
-229 VTKIGNQAFQECTA
+229 VTK
-243 LTELTIS
+243 
-250 NTVETIGNQAFEA
+250 IGNQAFEA
-263 CTALTDVT
+263 CTALTEVT

-284 LGEKAFKDCYELVNF
+284 LGEKAFKDCYKLVNF

-323 TTAVNSYILPRFKG
+323 TTAVNSNILHRFKG
-337 TTINQGVFRCCCT
+337 KTINQGVFRCCCT
-350 GLTEVI
+350 GLTQVI

-364 QNKGFHGTNALISLT
+364 KNKGFHGTNALASLT
-379 FADRNGTLTIA
+379 FANRNGTLTIE
-390 NSRAFSPEPEEDAT
+390 NSRAFSPEPNEDDT
-404 YNEGTHRTTALTTVT
+404 YNKGTHNTTALTTVT

-432 MRAYDLQTINVGGS
+432 MKAYNLQTINVGVS
-446 TVISRIG
+446 TKISRIG
-453 RCAFG
+453 QCVFG

-514 EYPST
+514 ENPST

-531 TLDRSPN
+531 TLDRSAN
-538 TFAASG
+538 TFPASG
-544 SSNYMTNGTDSIF
+544 NSNYMTNGTDPIF
-557 RKVRPN
+557 RNVRPN

-571 GAAGVTSTENA
+571 GAAGVTDTKA

-632 NTLCLPFAV
+632 NTLCLPFAM
-641 NYAIKELGGKRQNT
+641 NYAIKELGGTRQNT
-655 EILKDALNANNGSS
+655 EILKDALNTNNGSS

-674 YRGYYKNKDLFRFL
+674 YRGYYKDKDLFRFL
-688 NVANFNTDPIDAFEA
+688 NYAKFNTDPIDAFEA
-703 FMVHMDEKDLAVDNV
+703 FMVHMDEKDLAGDNV

-725 LNYHYSSDGVN
+725 LNYHYNSAAVN
-736 KNFDTANPWIYNGT
+736 KSFDTANPWIYNGT

-766 NGCADTDV
+766 NGCLNTDV

-794 KIVES
+794 QIVES
-799 VSDNPTP
+799 VSDNPIP
-806 VSQSLTKANISVL
+806 VSQSLTKDNISVL
-819 QESKTG
+819 MESSNTD
-825 ETAANLIDGKTST
+825 ETSANLIDGKTST
-838 KYCADK
+838 KYCVDK
-844 GSDDGPVAWIVYHLP
+844 GSDNGAVAWIVYHLP
-859 AAKAVT
+859 VAKAVT

-892 TWTDLDTQSDQQFSD
+892 TWTDLDTQSDQMFSG
-907 RYETKKY
+907 RHETKKY
-914 MVYGGASYNYYRL
+914 MVYGGASYKYYRL
-927 YITATSDTNNSMI
+927 YITATYQTDNTMI

-952 SVKDAFIQNTD
+952 SVKDAFIQNTN

-970 CKANKNYGV
+970 CKANKKYGV

-993 VAAASKAMI
+993 VVLASKAMI

>member
-1 MRKIVLL
+1 MRKNVLL

-23 FYKLRLNTNTGGGGT
+23 YYKLRLSTITGGDGA
-38 DYSLGWTSWILV
+38 DYYSGWTSDWIFV
-50 QEGDG
+50 QSGDS
-55 RKYSLE
+55 RQYSLE
-61 NLYNTVSGGSSFTV
+61 NLYNTFVNGGSSFTV
-75 KDDRNKTY
+75 KDVSDNTY
-83 IIKNL
+83 TIDDLSK
-88 DEITG
+88 ITG
-93 FAAKEQNNTNNNIL
+93 FAAKEHDANNNIL
-107 DGDDRKI
+107 DGRDRTI
-114 LVENLHSSIRVL
+114 LVANLHSYIKVL
-126 DLKEWGAKTLS
+126 DLKEWGATTLS
-137 GEYYFA
+137 GSYYFA
-143 NMSNVKKLILPY
+143 NMTQVKKLILPD

-161 DHHEFSGWNSLES
+161 DEYEFSRWESLES
-174 IDFSHKCTSIGMGA
+174 IDFSHNCTSIGKSA
-188 FKHCYS
+188 FRHCYS
-194 LPTQEVKKLLVGC
+194 LPTQEVQKLLVGC
-207 TSIGEAAFYQGR
+207 TSIGEAAFFEGR
-219 NITTLNIPNT
+219 AITTLTIPNT
-229 VTKIGNQAFQECTA
+229 VT
-243 LTELTIS
+243 
-250 NTVETIGNQAFEA
+250 TIGNQAFEA
-263 CTALTDVT
+263 CTALTEVT

-279 VQLSS
+279 VRLSS
-284 LGEKAFKDCYELVNF
+284 LGSKAFKDCYELVNF
-299 NLQTETPN
+299 YLQTETPN

-323 TTAVNSYILPRFKG
+323 TTAVNSYILPRFQG

-350 GLTEVI
+350 GLTAVT

-364 QNKGFHGTNALISLT
+364 QNKGFHGTNALASLT

-390 NSRAFSPEPEEDAT
+390 NSRAFSPEPAEDNT
-404 YNEGTHRTTALTTVT
+404 YNEGTHNTTALTTVT

-432 MRAYDLQTINVGGS
+432 MKAYNLQTINVGAS

-453 RCAFG
+453 QCVFG

-474 AQSGLTVEHYA
+474 AQSSGLTVEHYA

-514 EYPST
+514 ESPST

-531 TLDRSPN
+531 TLDRSAN
-538 TFAASG
+538 TFATSG
-544 SSNYMTNGTDSIF
+544 SSHYMTNGTDCIF
-557 RKVRPN
+557 RNVRPN

-571 GAAGVTSTENA
+571 GAAGAAGTEA

-632 NTLCLPFAV
+632 NTMCLPFAV
-641 NYAIKELGGKRQNT
+641 NYAIKQLGGRQQNT
-655 EILKDALNANNGSS
+655 EILKDALNAKSGSS

-674 YRGYYKNKDLFRFL
+674 YRGYYKDNDLFRFL
-688 NVANFNTDPIDAFEA
+688 NYANFYTNPIDAFEA
-703 FMVHMDEKDLAVDNV
+703 FMVHMDESDLADDDV

-725 LNYHYSSDGVN
+725 LNYRYALVPGAAVN
-736 KNFDTANPWIYNGT
+736 SEYDLANPEIYNGT

-766 NGCADTDV
+766 NGRENTDV

-794 KIVES
+794 QIVES
-799 VSDNPTP
+799 VSDKPTP
-806 VSQSLTKANISVL
+806 VSQSPTGTITSVL
-819 QESKTG
+819 KESHTG
-825 ETAANLIDGKTST
+825 ETAANLIDGDTST
-838 KYCADK
+838 KYCANK
-844 GSDDGPVAWIVYHLP
+844 GSDGDAVAWIVNHLQ

-870 SANDVPGRDPK
+870 SANDAQGRDPK
-881 NWKLQGSNDGN
+881 NWKLQGSNDGS
-892 TWTDLDTQSDQQFSD
+892 TWTDLDTQSGQTFSA
-907 RYETKKY
+907 RYETKMY
-914 MVYGGASYNYYRL
+914 MVYGGASYEYYRL
-927 YITATSDTNNSMI
+927 YITDTYDTDNTMI
-940 QLSEWTL
+940 QLAEWTL

-963 KGTYFYH
+963 NGTYFYH
-970 CKANKNYGV
+970 CKANKKYGV

-993 VAAASKAMI
+993 VAAAARAMI

-1008 GEFDGEPTAIVFF
+1008 GEFDEEPTEIVFF

>member
-1 MRKIVLL
+1 MRKNVLL

-23 FYKLRLNTNTGGGGT
+23 YYKLRLSTITGGDGAN
-38 DYSLGWTSWILV
+38 YSSGWTSDWIFV
-50 QEGDG
+50 QSGDH
-55 RKYSLE
+55 RQYSLE
-61 NLYNTVSGGSSFTV
+61 NLYTTVNGGSPFTV
-75 KDDRNKTY
+75 KDVTNHTY
-83 IIKNL
+83 TIDDLSK
-88 DEITG
+88 ITG
-93 FAAKEQNNTNNNIL
+93 FAAKEHDANNNIL
-107 DGDDRKI
+107 DGDDRTI
-114 LVENLHSSIRVL
+114 LVKNLHSYIKVL
-126 DLKEWGAKTLS
+126 DLKEWGATTLS
-137 GEYYFA
+137 GSYYFA
-143 NMSNVKKLILPY
+143 NMNKVKKLILPD

-161 DHHEFSGWNSLES
+161 DEYEFSGWESLES
-174 IDFSHKCTSIGMGA
+174 IDFSHNCTSIGESA
-188 FKHCYS
+188 FRHCHS
-194 LPTQEVKKLLVGC
+194 LPTQEVQKLLVGC
-207 TSIGEAAFYQGR
+207 TSIGEAAFFEGR
-219 NITTLNIPNT
+219 AITTLTIPNT
-229 VTKIGNQAFQECTA
+229 VT
-243 LTELTIS
+243 
-250 NTVETIGNQAFEA
+250 TIGNQAFEA

-271 FTGTDADK
+271 FTGTEADK
-279 VQLSS
+279 VRLSS
-284 LGEKAFKDCYELVNF
+284 LGSKAFKDCYELVNF
-299 NLQTETPN
+299 YLQTETPN

-323 TTAVNSYILPRFKG
+323 TTAVNSYILPRFQG

-350 GLTEVI
+350 GLTAVT

-364 QNKGFHGTNALISLT
+364 QNKGFHGTNALASLT
-379 FADRNGTLTIA
+379 FADRSGTLTIA
-390 NSRAFSPEPEEDAT
+390 DSRAFSPEPAEDGT
-404 YNEGTHRTTALTTVT
+404 YNVGTHNTTALTTVT

-432 MRAYDLQTINVGGS
+432 MKAYNLQTINVGAS

-453 RCAFG
+453 QCSFG

-485 FYGCSGGNLKHIDIP
+485 FYGCSRGNLKHIDIP
-500 ATITTLQS
+500 ATVTTLQS

-514 EYPST
+514 ENPST
-519 IDNITVHNATPP
+519 IDNITVHSATPP
-531 TLDRSPN
+531 TLDRSAN
-538 TFAASG
+538 TFAKSG
-544 SSNYMTNGTDSIF
+544 DSEYMKDGTDPIF
-557 RKVRPN
+557 RNVRPN

-571 GAAGVTSTENA
+571 GAATGAAGTEA

-674 YRGYYKNKDLFRFL
+674 YRGYYKANDLFRFL
-688 NVANFNTDPIDAFEA
+688 NYANFSTNPIDAFEA
-703 FMVHMDEKDLAVDNV
+703 FMVHMDERDLAGDNV

-725 LNYHYSSDGVN
+725 LNYHYSSAAVN
-736 KNFDTANPWIYNGT
+736 QSFDTANPWIYNGT

-766 NGCADTDV
+766 NGRENTDV

-794 KIVES
+794 QIVES

-806 VSQSLTKANISVL
+806 VSQSLTNTNISVL
-819 QESKTG
+819 NEGKPG
-825 ETAANLIDGKTST
+825 EIAAKLIDGDTST

-844 GSDDGPVAWIVYHLP
+844 GSGGDAVAWIVYHLQ

-870 SANDVPGRDPK
+870 SANDEQGRDPK

-892 TWTDLDTQSDQQFSD
+892 TWTDLDTQSDQTFSA
-907 RYETKKY
+907 RHETKKY
-914 MVYGGASYNYYRL
+914 MVYGGASYEYYRL
-927 YITATSDTNNSMI
+927 YITDTYETNNPMI
-940 QLSEWTL
+940 QLAEWTL

-963 KGTYFYH
+963 NGTYFYH
-970 CKANKNYGV
+970 CKANKKYGV

-993 VAAASKAMI
+993 VAAAARAMI

-1008 GEFDGEPTAIVFF
+1008 GEFDEEPTEIVAF

>member
-23 FYKLRLNTNTGGGGT
+23 YYKLRLNTIDGGGGKN
-38 DYSLGWTSWILV
+38 YSSGWTSWILV
-50 QEGDG
+50 QSGDK
-55 RKYSLE
+55 RMYSLE
-61 NLYNTVSGGSSFTV
+61 NLYKTVNGGSSFTV
-75 KDDRNKTY
+75 KEEDSNKTY
-83 IIKNL
+83 TIDRL
-88 DEITG
+88 SQITG
-93 FAAKEQNNTNNNIL
+93 FAAKGRNDNNIL
-107 DGDDRKI
+107 DGVDRKI
-114 LVENLHSSIRVL
+114 LVENLHSSIMVL
-126 DLKEWGAKTLS
+126 DLKEWKETTLS
-137 GEYYFA
+137 GSYYFA
-143 NMSNVKKLILPY
+143 NMSNVKKLILPD

-161 DHHEFSGWNSLES
+161 DDYEFSGWNSLES
-174 IDFSHKCTSIGMGA
+174 IEFSHNCTSIGKNA
-188 FKHCYS
+188 FSLCYS
-194 LPTQEVKKLLVGC
+194 LPSQEVQKLLKGC
-207 TSIGEAAFYQGR
+207 TSIGEAAFFEGGK
-219 NITTLNIPNT
+219 ITTLTIPNT
-229 VTKIGNQAFQECTA
+229 VT
-243 LTELTIS
+243 
-250 NTVETIGNQAFEA
+250 TIGNQAFEA

-271 FTGTDADK
+271 FTGTNADK

-284 LGEKAFKDCYELVNF
+284 LGEKAFKDCYKLVNF

-317 RCHKLS
+317 RCHELS
-323 TTAVNSYILPRFKG
+323 TTAVNSNILRCFKG

-364 QNKGFHGTNALISLT
+364 KNKGFHGTNALGTLT
-379 FADRNGTLTIA
+379 FADRDGTLTIE
-390 NSRAFSPEPEEDAT
+390 NSRAFSPEPNEDET
-404 YNEGTHRTTALTTVT
+404 YNQVTHNTTALTTVT

-432 MRAYDLQTINVGGS
+432 MKAYNLQNINVGGS

-453 RCAFG
+453 QCVFG

-485 FYGCSGGNLKHIDIP
+485 FYGCNGGNLKHIDIP

-531 TLDRSPN
+531 TLDRSAN
-538 TFAASG
+538 TFQASG
-544 SSNYMTNGTDSIF
+544 YSNYMTNGKDPIF
-557 RKVRPN
+557 RNVRPN

-571 GAAGVTSTENA
+571 GAAGVTDTKA

-632 NTLCLPFAV
+632 NTLCLPFAM
-641 NYAIKELGGKRQNT
+641 NYAIKELGGQRQNT

-674 YRGYYKNKDLFRFL
+674 YRGYYKDKDLFRFL
-688 NVANFNTDPIDAFEA
+688 NYANFKIDPIDAFEA
-703 FMVHMDEKDLAVDNV
+703 FMVHMDEQDLASDNV

-725 LNYHYSSDGVN
+725 LNYHYSSAAVN
-736 KNFDTANPWIYNGT
+736 QRFDTANPSIYNGT

-766 NGCADTDV
+766 NGCLNTDV

-794 KIVES
+794 QIVES

-806 VSQSLTKANISVL
+806 VLQSLTKDNISVL
-819 QESKTG
+819 KESSNTN

-838 KYCADK
+838 KYCVDK
-844 GSDDGPVAWIVYHLP
+844 GSGDGPVAWIVYHLP

-870 SANDVPGRDPK
+870 SANDEPGRDPK
-881 NWKLQGSNDGN
+881 NWKLQGSNDGD
-892 TWTDLDTQSDQQFSD
+892 TWTDLDTQSDQKFSD

-914 MVYGGASYNYYRL
+914 MVYGGASYKYYRL
-927 YITATSDTNNSMI
+927 YITATYQTDNTMI

-952 SVKDAFIQNTD
+952 SVKDAFIQNNNNCTS
-963 KGTYFYH
+963 FYH
-970 CKANKNYGV
+970 CKANKKYGV

-993 VAAASKAMI
+993 VAAAPKDMI
-1002 PAAFYD
+1002 STAFYD

>member
-23 FYKLRLNTNTGGGGT
+23 YYKLRLNTIADGGGT
-38 DYSLGWTSWILV
+38 NYSSGWTSWILV
-50 QEGDG
+50 QSGDK
-55 RKYSLE
+55 RMYSLE
-61 NLYNTVSGGSSFTV
+61 NLYNTVNRGSSFTV
-75 KDDRNKTY
+75 KEYDSNNTY
-83 IIKNL
+83 TINSL
-88 DEITG
+88 SQITG
-93 FAAKEQNNTNNNIL
+93 FAAKGRNDNNIL
-107 DGDDRKI
+107 DGNDRKI
-114 LVENLHSSIRVL
+114 LVENLHSSIMVL
-126 DLKEWGAKTLS
+126 DLKEWKETTLS
-137 GEYYFA
+137 GSYYFA
-143 NMSNVKKLILPY
+143 NMSNVKKLILPD

-161 DHHEFSGWNSLES
+161 DEFEFAGWKSLES
-174 IDFSHKCTSIGMGA
+174 IEFNHNCTSIGESA
-188 FKHCYS
+188 FRHCWS
-194 LPTQEVKKLLVGC
+194 LPSQEVQKLLVGC
-207 TSIGEAAFYQGR
+207 TSIGEAAFYEGR
-219 NITTLNIPNT
+219 NITTLTIPNT
-229 VTKIGNQAFQECTA
+229 VT
-243 LTELTIS
+243 
-250 NTVETIGNQAFEA
+250 TIGNQAFEA
-263 CTALTDVT
+263 CIALTDVT
-271 FTGTDADK
+271 ITGTDADK
-279 VQLSS
+279 VRLSS

-299 NLQTETPN
+299 NLQTETPY

-323 TTAVNSYILPRFKG
+323 TTAVNSNILPRFKG

-350 GLTEVI
+350 GLTEVN

-364 QNKGFHGTNALISLT
+364 KNKGFHGTNALATLT
-379 FADRNGTLTIA
+379 FDNRNNTLTIE
-390 NSRAFSPEPEEDAT
+390 NSRAFSPEPNEDNT

-432 MRAYDLQTINVGGS
+432 MKAYNLQNINVGGS

-453 RCAFG
+453 QCVFG

-514 EYPST
+514 EYPSS

-538 TFAASG
+538 TFQASG
-544 SSNYMTNGTDSIF
+544 DSNYMTNGTDSIF

-571 GAAGVTSTENA
+571 GAASVTDTKA

-641 NYAIKELGGKRQNT
+641 NYAIKELGGQRQNT
-655 EILKDALNANNGSS
+655 EILKDALNANNGNS

-688 NVANFNTDPIDAFEA
+688 NYAKFETDSIDAFEA
-703 FMVHMDEKDLAVDNV
+703 FMVHMDKQDLADDNV

-725 LNYHYSSDGVN
+725 LNYHYSSADVN
-736 KNFDTANPWIYNGT
+736 KNFDTANPSIYNGT

-758 GAVPLKEF
+758 GAVPLMEF
-766 NGCADTDV
+766 NGRLDTDV

-794 KIVES
+794 QIVES

-819 QESKTG
+819 NESRNTN

-838 KYCADK
+838 KYCVDK
-844 GSDDGPVAWIVYHLP
+844 GSGDGPVAWIVYNLQ

-870 SANDVPGRDPK
+870 SANDEPGRDPK

-892 TWTDLDTQSDQQFSD
+892 TWTDLDTQSDQKFSD

-914 MVYGGASYNYYRL
+914 MVYGGASYKYYRL
-927 YITATSDTNNSMI
+927 YITATYQTDNTMI

-963 KGTYFYH
+963 NRTYFYH
-970 CKANKNYGV
+970 CKANKKYGV

>member
-23 FYKLRLNTNTGGGGT
+23 YYKLRLNTIDGGGGKN
-38 DYSLGWTSWILV
+38 YSSGWTSWILV
-50 QEGDG
+50 QSGDG
-55 RKYSLE
+55 RMYSLE
-61 NLYNTVSGGSSFTV
+61 NLYNTVNNRGSYFTV
-75 KDDRNKTY
+75 TDVSNNTY
-83 IIKNL
+83 IINRL
-88 DEITG
+88 DQITG
-93 FAAKEQNNTNNNIL
+93 FAAKGRDDNNIL
-107 DGDDRKI
+107 DGEDRKI
-114 LVENLHSSIRVL
+114 LVENLHSSIMVL
-126 DLKEWGAKTLS
+126 DLKEWGATTLS
-137 GEYYFA
+137 GLYYFA
-143 NMSNVKKLILPY
+143 NMSNVKKLILPD

-161 DHHEFSGWNSLES
+161 DDYEFSGWNSLES
-174 IDFSHKCTSIGMGA
+174 IDFNHNCTSIGKNA
-188 FKHCYS
+188 FSLCYS
-194 LPTQEVKKLLVGC
+194 LPSQEVQKLLKGC
-207 TSIGEAAFYQGR
+207 TSIGEAAFYKGSS
-219 NITTLNIPNT
+219 ITTLTIPNT
-229 VTKIGNQAFQECTA
+229 VT
-243 LTELTIS
+243 
-250 NTVETIGNQAFEA
+250 TIGNQAFEA
-263 CTALTDVT
+263 CTDLTDVT

-323 TTAVNSYILPRFKG
+323 TTAVNSNILHRFKG

-364 QNKGFHGTNALISLT
+364 QNKGFHGTNALATLT
-379 FADRNGTLTIA
+379 FDDRDGKLTIE
-390 NSRAFSPEPEEDAT
+390 NSRAFSPEPNEDNT
-404 YNEGTHRTTALTTVT
+404 YNQGTHKTTALTTVN

-432 MRAYDLQTINVGGS
+432 MKAYNLQNINVGGS

-453 RCAFG
+453 QCVFG

-538 TFAASG
+538 TFQASG
-544 SSNYMTNGTDSIF
+544 DSNYMTNGTDSIF

-571 GAAGVTSTENA
+571 GAASVTDTKA

-641 NYAIKELGGKRQNT
+641 NYAIKELGGQRQNT
-655 EILKDALNANNGSS
+655 EILKDALNANNGNS

-674 YRGYYKNKDLFRFL
+674 YRGYYKDKDLFRFL
-688 NVANFNTDPIDAFEA
+688 NYAKFETDPIDAFEA
-703 FMVHMDEKDLAVDNV
+703 FMVHMDEQDLAGDNV

-725 LNYHYSSDGVN
+725 LNYHYSSADVN
-736 KNFDTANPWIYNGT
+736 KNFDTATPSIYNGT
-750 DPSTGAKR
+750 DPLTGAKR
-758 GAVPLKEF
+758 GAVPLMEF
-766 NGCADTDV
+766 NGRLDTDV

-794 KIVES
+794 QIVES

-819 QESKTG
+819 KESSNTN

-838 KYCADK
+838 KYCVDK
-844 GSDDGPVAWIVYHLP
+844 GSGDGPVAWIVYNLQ

-870 SANDVPGRDPK
+870 SANDEPGRDPK
-881 NWKLQGSNDGN
+881 NWKLQGSNDGK
-892 TWTDLDTQSDQQFSD
+892 TWTDLDTQSDQMFSD

-914 MVYGGASYNYYRL
+914 MVYGGASYEYYRL
-927 YITATSDTNNSMI
+927 YITATSDTDNSMI

-963 KGTYFYH
+963 NCTYFYH
-970 CKANKNYGV
+970 CKANKKYGV

>member
-23 FYKLRLNTNTGGGGT
+23 FYKLRLKTITGGDGM
-38 DYSLGWTSWILV
+38 DYNSGWTSWILV
-50 QEGDG
+50 QSGEG

-61 NLYNTVSGGSSFTV
+61 NLYNTVNGGSFFTV
-75 KDDRNKTY
+75 TDNSNNTY
-83 IIKNL
+83 TINSL
-88 DEITG
+88 DQITG
-93 FAAKEQNNTNNNIL
+93 FAAKGRNDNNIL
-107 DGDDRKI
+107 DGDDRNI
-114 LVENLHSSIRVL
+114 LVEKLHSSIRVL
-126 DLKEWGAKTLS
+126 DLKDWGATTLS
-137 GEYYFA
+137 GSYYFA
-143 NMSNVKKLILPY
+143 NMKMVKKLILPN

-161 DHHEFSGWNSLES
+161 DEYEFSGWNSLES
-174 IDFSHKCTSIGMGA
+174 IDFNHNCTSIGKSA
-188 FKHCYS
+188 FRHCYS
-194 LPTQEVKKLLVGC
+194 LPTEEVQKLLKGC
-207 TSIGEAAFYQGR
+207 TSIGDAAFYEGC
-219 NITTLNIPNT
+219 NITTLTIPNT
-229 VTKIGNQAFQECTA
+229 VTKIGNQAF
-243 LTELTIS
+243 
-250 NTVETIGNQAFEA
+250 EA
-263 CTALTDVT
+263 CTALTTVT
-271 FTGTDADK
+271 FTGTDANK
-279 VQLSS
+279 VGLSS
-284 LGEKAFKDCYELVNF
+284 LGEKAFKDCSELVNF
-299 NLQTETPN
+299 YLQTETPN

-323 TTAVNSYILPRFKG
+323 TTAVNNYILPRFKG

-364 QNKGFHGTNALISLT
+364 QNKGFHGTNALASLT
-379 FADRNGTLTIA
+379 FDNRSGTLTIE

-404 YNEGTHRTTALTTVT
+404 YNAGTHGSTALTTIT

-432 MRAYDLQTINVGGS
+432 MKAYKLKTINVGGS

-453 RCAFG
+453 QCAFG

-474 AQSGLTVEHYA
+474 AQSDLTVEHYA

-531 TLDRSPN
+531 TLDRSAN
-538 TFAASG
+538 TFAKSG
-544 SSNYMTNGTDSIF
+544 DSEYMKDGTDYIF
-557 RKVRPN
+557 RNVRPN

-571 GAAGVTSTENA
+571 DAARVTDTEA
-582 AAYAYMEATG
+582 PAYAYMEATG

-655 EILKDALNANNGSS
+655 EILKDALNANKGSS

-674 YRGYYKNKDLFRFL
+674 YRGYYKAKDLFRFL
-688 NVANFNTDPIDAFEA
+688 NVANFNTDAFEA
-703 FMVHMDEKDLAVDNV
+703 FMVHMDKNDLAGDNV

-725 LNYHYSSDGVN
+725 LNYHYSSSAVN
-736 KNFDTANPWIYNGT
+736 QSFDTVNPWIYNGT
-750 DPSTGAKR
+750 DPLTGAKR

-766 NGCADTDV
+766 NGRADTDV

-794 KIVES
+794 QIVES

-806 VSQSLTKANISVL
+806 VSQSLPNANISVL
-819 QESKTG
+819 KESNTG
-825 ETAANLIDGKTST
+825 ETAANLIDGNTKT

-844 GSDDGPVAWIVYHLP
+844 GSGDGPVAWIVYHLP

-870 SANDVPGRDPK
+870 SANDEPGRDPK

-892 TWTDLDTQSDQQFSD
+892 TWTDLDTQSDQQFSA

-927 YITATSDTNNSMI
+927 YITATSDTDNTMI

-952 SVKDAFIQNTD
+952 SVNDAFIQNTD
-963 KGTYFYH
+963 NGTYFYH
-970 CKANKNYGV
+970 CKANKKYGV

-1008 GEFDGEPTAIVFF
+1008 GEFDGEPTDIVFF

>member
-23 FYKLRLNTNTGGGGT
+23 FYKLRLNTIDGGGGKN
-38 DYSLGWTSWILV
+38 YSSGWTSWILV
-50 QEGDG
+50 QSGDG

-61 NLYNTVSGGSSFTV
+61 NLYNTVNGGSYFYVTDNS
-75 KDDRNKTY
+75 NNTY
-83 IIKNL
+83 TINSL
-88 DEITG
+88 DQITG
-93 FAAKEQNNTNNNIL
+93 FAAKGRNDNNIL

-114 LVENLHSSIRVL
+114 LVENLHSSIMVL
-126 DLKEWGAKTLS
+126 DLKDWGATTLS
-137 GEYYFA
+137 GKHYFM
-143 NMSNVKKLILPY
+143 NMTKVKKLILPN

-161 DHHEFSGWNSLES
+161 DMYEFAGWHSLES
-174 IDFSHKCTSIGMGA
+174 IEFNQKCTSIGESA
-188 FKHCYS
+188 FRHCYN
-194 LPTQEVKKLLVGC
+194 LPSTEVQKLLKGC
-207 TSIGEAAFYQGR
+207 TSIGEAAFYEGR
-219 NITTLNIPNT
+219 NITTLTIPNT
-229 VTKIGNQAFQECTA
+229 VT
-243 LTELTIS
+243 
-250 NTVETIGNQAFEA
+250 TIGNQAFEA

-271 FTGTDADK
+271 FTGTDANK

-284 LGEKAFKDCYELVNF
+284 LGEKAFKDCYKLVNF

-323 TTAVNSYILPRFKG
+323 TTAVNSNILHRFKG

-350 GLTEVI
+350 GLTEVD

-364 QNKGFHGTNALISLT
+364 KNKGFHGTNALGTLT
-379 FADRNGTLTIA
+379 FADRDGTLTIE
-390 NSRAFSPEPEEDAT
+390 NSRAFSPEPAEDDT
-404 YNEGTHRTTALTTVT
+404 YNKGTHNTTELTTVT

-432 MRAYDLQTINVGGS
+432 MRAYKLETISVGGS
-446 TVISRIG
+446 TVISKIG
-453 RCAFG
+453 QCAFG

-514 EYPST
+514 ESPST

-531 TLDRSPN
+531 TLDRSAN

-544 SSNYMTNGTDSIF
+544 NSNYMTNGTDPIF
-557 RKVRPN
+557 RNVRPN

-571 GAAGVTSTENA
+571 GAAGVTDTKA

-655 EILKDALNANNGSS
+655 EILKDALNANKGSS

-674 YRGYYKNKDLFRFL
+674 YRGYYKDKDLFRFL

-703 FMVHMDEKDLAVDNV
+703 FMVHMDEKDLASDNV

-725 LNYHYSSDGVN
+725 LNYHYSSAAVN
-736 KNFDTANPWIYNGT
+736 MSFDTANPWIYNGT
-750 DPSTGAKR
+750 DPLTGAKR

-794 KIVES
+794 QIVES
-799 VSDNPTP
+799 VSDNPTL
-806 VSQSLTKANISVL
+806 VSQSLTKDNISVL
-819 QESKTG
+819 KESSNTD
-825 ETAANLIDGKTST
+825 ETSANLIDGKTST
-838 KYCADK
+838 KYCTDK
-844 GSDDGPVAWIVYHLP
+844 VSGDGPVACIVYNLP
-859 AAKAVT
+859 EAKAVT

-870 SANDVPGRDPK
+870 SANDEPGRDPK

-892 TWTDLDTQSDQQFSD
+892 TWTDLDTQSDQKFSG
-907 RYETKKY
+907 RHETKKY
-914 MVYGGASYNYYRL
+914 MVYGSASYKYYRL
-927 YITATSDTNNSMI
+927 YITATYETGNSMI

-970 CKANKNYGV
+970 CKANKKYGV

>member
-23 FYKLRLNTNTGGGGT
+23 FYKLRLNTLNGGGGT
-38 DYSLGWTSWILV
+38 NYSLGWTSWILV
-50 QEGDG
+50 QSGDE

-61 NLYNTVSGGSSFTV
+61 NLYKTVHGGSSFTV
-75 KDDRNKTY
+75 KDVSNNTY
-83 IIKNL
+83 IINRL
-88 DEITG
+88 DQITG
-93 FAAKEQNNTNNNIL
+93 FAAKGRNDNKIL
-107 DGDDRKI
+107 DGDDRNI
-114 LVENLHSSIRVL
+114 LVEKLHSTIMVL
-126 DLKEWGAKTLS
+126 DLKEWGETTLS
-137 GEYYFA
+137 GSYYFL
-143 NMSNVKKLILPY
+143 NMNQVKKLILPD

-161 DHHEFSGWNSLES
+161 DKYEFAGWHSLES
-174 IDFSHKCTSIGMGA
+174 IEFNHNCTSIGESA
-188 FKHCYS
+188 FRHCWS
-194 LPTQEVKKLLVGC
+194 LPTQEVQKLLVGC
-207 TSIGEAAFYQGR
+207 TSIGEAAFYEGS
-219 NITTLNIPNT
+219 NITTLTIPNT
-229 VTKIGNQAFQECTA
+229 VT
-243 LTELTIS
+243 
-250 NTVETIGNQAFEA
+250 TIGNQAFEA

-279 VQLSS
+279 VRLSS
-284 LGEKAFKDCYELVNF
+284 LGEKAFKDCYKLVNF

-323 TTAVNSYILPRFKG
+323 TTAVNSNILHRFKG

-350 GLTEVI
+350 GLTEVV
-356 IPSTITTI
+356 IPNTITTI
-364 QNKGFHGTNALISLT
+364 KNKGFHGTNALASLT
-379 FADRNGTLTIA
+379 FADRDGTLTIE
-390 NSRAFSPEPEEDAT
+390 NSRAFSPEPNEDET
-404 YNEGTHRTTALTTVT
+404 YNQGTHSTTALTTVT

-432 MRAYDLQTINVGGS
+432 MKADKLKTISVGVS

-453 RCAFG
+453 QCVFG

-485 FYGCSGGNLKHIDIP
+485 FYGCNGGNLKHIDIP

-538 TFAASG
+538 TFAASVN
-544 SSNYMTNGTDSIF
+544 SNYMTNGTDPIF
-557 RKVRPN
+557 RNVRPN

-571 GAAGVTSTENA
+571 GAADVTGTRA
-582 AAYAYMEATG
+582 PAYAYMEATG

-632 NTLCLPFAV
+632 NTLCLPFAM
-641 NYAIKELGGKRQNT
+641 NYAIKELGGQRQNT
-655 EILKDALNANNGSS
+655 EILKDALNANNGNS

-688 NVANFNTDPIDAFEA
+688 NYAKFETDPIDAFEA
-703 FMVHMDEKDLAVDNV
+703 FMVHMDEQDLASDNV

-725 LNYHYSSDGVN
+725 LNYHYSSAAVN
-736 KNFDTANPWIYNGT
+736 KSFDTANPWIYNGT

-766 NGCADTDV
+766 NGCLNTDV

-794 KIVES
+794 QIVES
-799 VSDNPTP
+799 VSDNPIP
-806 VSQSLTKANISVL
+806 VSQSLTKDNISVL
-819 QESKTG
+819 KESSNTD

-838 KYCADK
+838 KYCTDK
-844 GSDDGPVAWIVYHLP
+844 GSGDGPVAWIVYQLP
-859 AAKAVT
+859 VAKAVT

-870 SANDVPGRDPK
+870 SANDNPGRDPK

-892 TWTDLDTQSDQQFSD
+892 TWTDLDTQSDQKFSD

-914 MVYGGASYNYYRL
+914 MVYGGASYKYYRL
-927 YITATSDTNNSMI
+927 YITATYYTDDPMI

-963 KGTYFYH
+963 NCTYFYH
-970 CKANKNYGV
+970 CKANKKYGV

-1035 TLGGQQVRSHAA
+1035 TLGGQQVRSHTA